1 MEKCLLNNSK
11 QNGGG
16 IMLEGRYLDKRY
28 LTKYDLSVEL
38 FESFDLKVNDVMPI
52 RNVFILSTD
61 KGDKILKRIDY
72 SLENLYFIN
81 KAVKYIKKSFDR
93 ILDFSVTKNNEIYI
107 EWKKELY
114 CVMDLVPGR
123 ECDFCNPIDLR
134 IAAMGLGQLHKA
146 SRGFNR
152 FEANKN
158 KVGKTIEC
166 FERKLQ
172 EMEFFKS
179 LANMHEYKSDF
190 DKVFL
195 ENVEQHIS
203 EMKESIDILKA
214 SPYDELCR
222 ELDKIALCHHDLAYH
237 NILINDEEAYFV
249 DFDYS
254 IIDLKVHDLC
264 NFISKAIKNFAF
276 DIDKAASIL
285 DDYQTQNSLD
295 KRELEVLFGM
305 LYFPEDFYSISRDYY
320 TKRKDWEE
328 EVFFDR
334 LTKKVSYKEDRSEF
348 LEEFREKLLK

>member
-1 MEKCLLNNSK
+1 MEKCLFNNGQ

-16 IMLEGRYLDKRY
+16 VMLDGRYLDKRY

-38 FESFDLKVNDVMPI
+38 FESFDLKVNDIMPI
-52 RNVFILSTD
+52 RNVFILSTN

-72 SLENLYFIN
+72 SLDNLNFIN

-93 ILDFSVTKNNEIYI
+93 ILDFSVTKDKEIYI
-107 EWKKELY
+107 EWKKEIY

-123 ECDFCNPIDLR
+123 ECDFCNPIDLK
-134 IAAMGLGQLHKA
+134 IASQGLGELHKA
-146 SRGFNR
+146 SQGFQSC
-152 FEANKN
+152 EANKN
-158 KVGKTIEC
+158 KAGETIES

-190 DKVFL
+190 DKIFL
-195 ENVEQHIS
+195 KNVQQHVG
-203 EMKESIDILKA
+203 EMKESVNILKA
-214 SPYDELCR
+214 SSYTELCK
-222 ELDKIALCHHDLAYH
+222 EGDKIVLCHHDLAYH

-264 NFISKAIKNFAF
+264 NFIRKAIKNFAF

-285 DDYQTQNSLD
+285 ADYETKNSID
-295 KRELEVLFGM
+295 KRELEVLYGM

-320 TKRKDWEE
+320 TRRKDWEE
-328 EVFFDR
+328 EVFVDR
-334 LTKKVSYKEDRSEF
+334 LIKKVSYMEDRCEF
-348 LEEFREKLLK
+348 LQEFREKLLK